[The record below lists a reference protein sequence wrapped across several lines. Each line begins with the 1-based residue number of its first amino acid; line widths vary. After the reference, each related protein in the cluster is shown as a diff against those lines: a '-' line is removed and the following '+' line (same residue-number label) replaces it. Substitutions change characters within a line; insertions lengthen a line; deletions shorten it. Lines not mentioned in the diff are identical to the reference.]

1 MAEHPNVALVREGYA
16 AFSSGDMDTLNRLF
30 AENIVWHEG
39 GRGPLAGDYKGRDQV
54 FGLFGKL
61 MELTGGTVSVEV
73 HDVLA
78 NDEHAAVLVNLSVT
92 RNGKRW
98 SGTSVDVL
106 HIENGTV
113 TEFWDNPTDRYGYDE
128 VMAG

>member
-1 MAEHPNVALVREGYA
+1 MAEPPNVALVRQGYA

-54 FGLFGKL
+54 FGMLGKL

-98 SGTSVDVL
+98 SGTSV
-106 HIENGTV
+106 
-113 TEFWDNPTDRYGYDE
+113 
-128 VMAG
+128 